1 MADLIEEERRII
13 LDNPLGHSL
22 DSVREALR
30 NAEEDA
36 QGEAFD
42 AERSN
47 PWLEAVLELVIAL
60 YASKACRWL
69 ASRIEKRR
77 HLPSNLG
84 DICTRLE
91 NHELP
96 IQVFRPLSQLV
107 LNQASDIDI
116 WTAVIVMVDTQNKDT
131 PPTYHPLSWPP
142 FKYTATEADA
152 EVFIE
157 ICNSTHC
164 AVGGFHQKYFEGH
177 EWNSRAA
184 EVWQRAKHLYSDSE
198 KKWLDLPLQPTEE
211 NVCSWWL
218 GLQNNFLATEQAAY
232 SGRPVQD
239 EDGSDSKNYGSDSKD
254 YGSDSEDYGSDY
266 EYLQELELLVKKKKN
281 GSAVEQHDWRD
292 VLAIGRLAQSEQTE
306 AKELLLKLGSGVR
319 EVFAQQPTR
328 RFVHAFTLTGKT
340 METWVFDRSGPY
352 SGATFNV
359 HEEPEKFV
367 QVLCGYLM
375 MSDEELGLDI
385 FTEEKDGRLFVTIP
399 VNPCATETIQ
409 LELDSKPIFYRR
421 AIVSRA
427 TTCFPAKPIGAPEFD
442 RVVKYSW
449 IPSTW
454 TPEPDLLIK
463 ANEHRVQGVAK
474 MVGYEREISRISKL
488 REGLAFSTPHKDQ
501 IPYDDRDLR
510 VLAVTPLGRP
520 LEEFESILGLLGCL
534 HDAIEAHRSLYMD
547 SKILHRDISIN
558 NIIITDPAKA
568 NRKKGVLIDLDLAK
582 NMDEGPSGAR
592 HRTGTI
598 EFMAVGVLLRED
610 HTYRHDLESFFYVLI
625 WLCFVYGAKGHGT
638 KPRNA
643 PPDWSKGSP
652 ALIAQRK
659 RGHMSCNF
667 QLFMKDLP
675 AECGECVE
683 KLIATIRGI
692 LFPIPNDGTGKP
704 YEGTRENPD
713 DMYGPILR
721 AFEAT
726 IRETGQNG
734 GAQN

>member
-1 MADLIEEERRII
+1 MTDLIEEERRII

-47 PWLEAVLELVIAL
+47 PWLEAVSKLVIAL
-60 YASKACRWL
+60 YASRACRWL

-116 WTAVIVMVDTQNKDT
+116 WTAVIAVIDKQNKDT

-211 NVCSWWL
+211 NVFSWWL
-218 GLQNNFLATEQAAY
+218 GLQNDFLATERAAY
-232 SGRPVQD
+232 SGRPLQY
-239 EDGSDSKNYGSDSKD
+239 ED
-254 YGSDSEDYGSDY
+254 GSDSEDYGSDCRY
-266 EYLQELELLVKKKKN
+266 SQELELSVKMRKN
-281 GSAVEQHDWRD
+281 GSAVETHDWRD
-292 VLAIGRLAQSEQTE
+292 VLAIGRLRESEQTE
-306 AKELLLKLGSGVR
+306 AKEILLQLGSAVR
-319 EVFAQQPTR
+319 EVFARQPTR
-328 RFVHAFTLTGKT
+328 RFIHAFTLTGTT

-352 SGATFNV
+352 SGTTFNV
-359 HEEPEKFV
+359 HEEPERFV

-375 MSDEELGLDI
+375 MGDEELGLDV
-385 FTEEKDGRLFVTIP
+385 FTEEKDGRRFVTIP
-399 VNPCATETIQ
+399 FNPCATETIR
-409 LELDSKPIFYRR
+409 LELNPKPISYRR

-427 TTCFPAKPIGAPEFD
+427 TTCFPAKPIGAEEFD
-442 RVVKYSW
+442 TVVKYSW

-454 TPEPDLLIK
+454 TPEADLLRK
-463 ANEHRVQGVAK
+463 ANEHRVKGVAK
-474 MVGYEREISRISKL
+474 TVGYEREITRISQL
-488 REGLAFSTPHKDQ
+488 RDGLAFSTPHKDQ
-501 IPYDDRDLR
+501 IPYDDRVLH

-520 LEEFESILGLLGCL
+520 LDEFGSILELLECL
-534 HDAIEAHRSLYMD
+534 RDAIKAHRSLYME
-547 SKILHRDISIN
+547 SGILHRDISIN
-558 NIIITDPAKA
+558 NIIVTEPAKA
-568 NRKKGVLIDLDLAK
+568 DGYKGMLIDLDLARDITK
-582 NMDEGPSGAR
+582 DPSGQR

-598 EFMAVGVLLRED
+598 EFMAIGVLLGRQ
-610 HTYRHDLESFFYVLI
+610 HTYRHDLESFLYVFI
-625 WLCFVYGAKGHGT
+625 WLCFVYGSKGKGRE
-638 KPRNA
+638 PMDA
-643 PPDWSKGSP
+643 IPGWSKRS
-652 ALIAQRK
+652 LDVIAEMK
-659 RGHMSCNF
+659 LGHMGSSF
-667 QLFMKDLP
+667 KLLMTKFP
-675 AECGECVE
+675 AECGERVVQF
-683 KLIATIRGI
+683 IATIRDI
-692 LFPIPNDGTGKP
+692 LFSVPDGVEVAS
-704 YEGTRENPD
+704 YEYAPEEPD
-713 DMYGPILR
+713 AMYGPILE
-721 AFEAT
+721 AFEKT
-726 IRETGQNG
+726 IEEIRQEG
-734 GAQN
+734 

>member
-1 MADLIEEERRII
+1 MTDLIEEERRII

-60 YASKACRWL
+60 YASRACRWL
-69 ASRIEKRR
+69 ASRIQKRR

-116 WTAVIVMVDTQNKDT
+116 WTAVIAVVDTQNKDT
-131 PPTYHPLSWPP
+131 PSTYQPLSWPP
-142 FKYTATEADA
+142 FKYTATKADA
-152 EVFIE
+152 EVFDE
-157 ICNSTHC
+157 ICHCTHC

-198 KKWLDLPLQPTEE
+198 KKWLHLPLQPTEE

-218 GLQNNFLATEQAAY
+218 GLQNDFLATERAAY
-232 SGRPVQD
+232 SGRPLQY
-239 EDGSDSKNYGSDSKD
+239 EDGSDSGDYDSDCRYS
-254 YGSDSEDYGSDY
+254 
-266 EYLQELELLVKKKKN
+266 QELELSVKMRKN
-281 GSAVEQHDWRD
+281 GSAVETHDWRD
-292 VLAIGRLAQSEQTE
+292 VLAIGRLRESEQTE
-306 AKELLLKLGSGVR
+306 AKEILLQLGSAVR
-319 EVFAQQPTR
+319 EVFARQPTR
-328 RFVHAFTLTGKT
+328 RFIHAFTLTGTT

-352 SGATFNV
+352 SGTTFNV
-359 HEEPEKFV
+359 HEEPERFV

-375 MSDEELGLDI
+375 MSDEELGLDV
-385 FTEEKDGRLFVTIP
+385 FTEEKDGRRFVTIP
-399 VNPCATETIQ
+399 VNPCATETIR
-409 LELDSKPIFYRR
+409 LELNPKPISYRR

-442 RVVKYSW
+442 TVVKYSW

-454 TPEPDLLIK
+454 TPEPDLLSK
-463 ANEHRVQGVAK
+463 ANEHRVQGVVK

-488 REGLAFSTPHKDQ
+488 RAGLAFSTPHKDQ
-501 IPYDDRDLR
+501 IPYDDCVLR

-520 LEEFESILGLLGCL
+520 LEEFESILELLECL
-534 HDAIEAHRSLYMD
+534 HDAIKAHRSLYME
-547 SKILHRDISIN
+547 SGILHEDISVN
-558 NIIITDPAKA
+558 NIIITEPAKA
-568 NRKKGVLIDLDLAK
+568 DGYKGMLIDLDLARDITK
-582 NMDEGPSGAR
+582 DPSGQR

-598 EFMAVGVLLRED
+598 EFMAIGVLLGRQ
-610 HTYRHDLESFFYVLI
+610 HTYRHDLESFLYVFI
-625 WLCFVYGAKGHGT
+625 WLCFVYGSKGKGRE
-638 KPRNA
+638 PMDA
-643 PPDWSKGSP
+643 IPGWSKRS
-652 ALIAQRK
+652 LDVIAEMK
-659 RGHMSCNF
+659 LGHMGSSF
-667 QLFMKDLP
+667 KLLMTKFP
-675 AECGECVE
+675 AECGERVVQF
-683 KLIATIRGI
+683 IATIRDI
-692 LFPIPNDGTGKP
+692 LFTVPDGVEVAP
-704 YEGTRENPD
+704 YEYAPEEPD
-713 DMYGPILR
+713 AMYGPILE
-721 AFEAT
+721 AFEKT
-726 IRETGQNG
+726 IEEIRQEG
-734 GAQN
+734 